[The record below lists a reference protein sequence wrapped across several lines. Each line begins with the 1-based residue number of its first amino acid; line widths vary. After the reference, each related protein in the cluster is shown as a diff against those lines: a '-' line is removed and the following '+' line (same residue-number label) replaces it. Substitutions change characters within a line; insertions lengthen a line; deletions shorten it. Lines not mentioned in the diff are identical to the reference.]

1 MKPALIPTNV
11 RLEIVR
17 RKLADLEVEL
27 AGLKGHMSQ
36 LPTWSARCK
45 TLDKAI
51 RHLRKWREGI

>member
-1 MKPALIPTNV
+1 MTQSLILTNI

-36 LPTWSARCK
+36 LPDWSARCK
-45 TLDKAI
+45 TLNKAI
-51 RHLRKWREGI
+51 HHIHKWREGI

>member
-1 MKPALIPTNV
+1 MKPSLIPTNI

-36 LPTWSARCK
+36 LPDWSARCK

-51 RHLRKWREGI
+51 HHLHKWREGI